1 MVVVRVIS
9 KIFLTVSDMSSVVIL
24 AIRNCEMVVSQR
36 ILRYRYVPADCGAL
50 AEESAWGHDHCRAIW
65 MPFTRKSQAG
75 KITPLG
81 GGS

>member
-9 KIFLTVSDMSSVVIL
+9 KILLTVSDMSSVAIL

-36 ILRYRYVPADCGAL
+36 ILLYRYVPSECGAL
-50 AEESAWGHDHCRAIW
+50 SEELAWGRDHCREIW